1 MSFLKAGIWGLKVE
15 SGKEYSQ
22 RVDSSFGVSMAALSH
37 TLPKNG
43 ARTSIT
49 VTTEGREFVL
59 CSLTPGK
66 IEQQVL
72 DLSFLEGEEITFKS
86 IGNCNI
92 DLTGNYLVLTGDEDE
107 EYTSGEGC
115 TSLSMQ
121 QETLSLTLDSL
132 TDDSEEGMWME
143 GSEEDSEEDSED
155 EELDE
160 MEIEAALNGK
170 RKMLSSPV
178 SNAKKAKIVELEEE
192 EVPKKAAEKPK
203 TPTKTEAKK
212 DAATPASKK
221 EIAAAKKAETAASAK
236 KAETPASAKKAETPA
251 SARKETPVKADSK
264 AATPVSAKA
273 VAKQTPAKEEP
284 KAAAKKAEAAPTPKS
299 TKKTLPSGLVIEDV
313 LEGKGTK
320 AKNGKKVG
328 VRYIGRLMNGK
339 VFDSNTKGAP
349 FKFRLGA
356 GEVIKGWDL
365 GVSGMSVGGTRRLT
379 IPASLAYGPR
389 GAPPDIPGNATLD
402 FEVKLMEVK

>member
-107 EYTSGEGC
+107 EYTSGE
-115 TSLSMQ
+115 
-121 QETLSLTLDSL
+121 
-132 TDDSEEGMWME
+132 DDSEEGMWME

-192 EVPKKAAEKPK
+192 EVPKKAAQKPK

-236 KAETPASAKKAETPA
+236 KAETPTSAKKAETPA
-251 SARKETPVKADSK
+251 SAKKETPVKADSK